1 LRYKIDIGSVV
12 VVVAQ
17 SRRSKNIHRPP
28 YTSNGRAFFPVAM
41 SIDFFGT
48 EFVYYIIIIGQT
60 LKDF

>member
-1 LRYKIDIGSVV
+1 LALLLLLLLNLDAQKIYTVL
-12 VVVAQ
+12 
-17 SRRSKNIHRPP
+17 P
-28 YTSNGRAFFPVAM
+28 TSNGRAFFPVAM

>member
-1 LRYKIDIGSVV
+1 LTLALLLLLLLNLDAQKIYTV
-12 VVVAQ
+12 
-17 SRRSKNIHRPP
+17 PP
-28 YTSNGRAFFPVAM
+28 TSNGRAFFPVAM